1 MSTWSHASLALGAV
15 LLLAGC
21 GGGNAAPSEAHSGAA
36 SRGEAASHAAARS
49 EAASDPAAR
58 SEAASDPAGGPR
70 LPVRSVRLAAALGA
84 RLPRTVAVAGTLA
97 ADEQVAL
104 GLKVAGR
111 LERMAV
117 DLGSRVRR
125 GDLLAL
131 LSPSDFDL
139 RVAQARNALEQA
151 RVRLGLSPADPDTAA
166 DLETT
171 SGVRQADALLLQ
183 AKTTRD
189 REASLF
195 AQQLVSRQDLDAAQ
209 ASLAV
214 AEARREDAIEEA
226 RNRQAIVAQRRA
238 ELELARQQLADSRL
252 TAPFDGVVR
261 ERRAAAG
268 DYVAV
273 GQPLVVLV
281 KVDPL
286 RLRLSIPEREAAG
299 VAVGQPVSLAVEGD
313 PARHPVLTGRVAR
326 LSPAISEDNRTL
338 LVEAEVPNRDGALR
352 PGAFARAE
360 IVIEA
365 ATPAVLVP
373 ASSIVSF
380 AGVDKVM
387 GVDRG
392 RARERPVKT
401 GRRSGDKVEILAGI
415 AAGEPVVVQPG
426 NLVNGE
432 PVEVAQ

>member
-1 MSTWSHASLALGAV
+1 MSIGSRGVALGAA
-15 LLLAGC
+15 LLLSAGC
-21 GGGNAAPSEAHSGAA
+21 GGGRAAVHGDPPRGAA
-36 SRGEAASHAAARS
+36 GRP
-49 EAASDPAAR
+49 PAA
-58 SEAASDPAGGPR
+58 
-70 LPVRSVRLAAALGA
+70 VREVRLATAEGT
-84 RLPRTVAVAGTLA
+84 RLPRTVTVAGTLA

-125 GDLLAL
+125 GALLARL
-131 LSPSDFDL
+131 APADFEL
-139 RVAQARNALEQA
+139 RVAQAANALEQA
-151 RVRLGLSPADPDTAA
+151 RVRLGLAPADSDTAA
-166 DLETT
+166 DLERTA
-171 SGVRQADALLLQ
+171 GVRQADALLLQ

-195 AQQLVSRQDLDAAQ
+195 AQQLVSRQDLDAAE
-209 ASLAV
+209 ANLAV
-214 AEARREDAIEEA
+214 AEARRQDAVEEA

-238 ELELARQQLADSRL
+238 ELEIARQQLADSTL
-252 TAPFDGVVR
+252 LAPFDGVVR

-281 KVDPL
+281 KIDPL

-299 VAVGQPVSLAVEGD
+299 VAAGQPVALTVEGD
-313 PARHPVLTGRVAR
+313 PARHRGRVAR
-326 LSPAISEDNRTL
+326 LSPAISEDSRTL
-338 LVEAEVPNRDGALR
+338 LVEAEVPNGDGALR

-360 IVIEA
+360 IVVEA

-373 ASSIVSF
+373 ASSVVTF
-380 AGVDKVM
+380 AGVDKVI
-387 GVDRG
+387 GVDGG

-401 GRRSGDKVEILAGI
+401 GRRAGDRVEILAGV
-415 AAGEPVVVQPG
+415 APGEPVVVEPG
-426 NLVNGE
+426 NLVSGE
-432 PVEVAQ
+432 PVRVAP

>member
-1 MSTWSHASLALGAV
+1 MSTLSHASLALGAL

-21 GGGNAAPSEAHSGAA
+21 GGG
-36 SRGEAASHAAARS
+36 AAAHGDPPSHGAERS
-49 EAASDPAAR
+49 DR
-58 SEAASDPAGGPR
+58 SGNRPAGHSDVQ
-70 LPVRSVRLAAALGA
+70 VRAVRLAPAEGT

-125 GDLLAL
+125 GDLLARL
-131 LSPSDFDL
+131 APADFEL
-139 RVAQARNALEQA
+139 RVQQAETALEQA
-151 RVRLGLSPADPDTAA
+151 RVRLGLAPGAADTAP
-166 DLETT
+166 DLEKT
-171 SGVRQADALLLQ
+171 SGVLQADALLLQ

-195 AQQLVSRQDLDAAQ
+195 AQQLISRQDLDAAQ
-209 ASLAV
+209 ANLAV

-252 TAPFDGVVR
+252 VAPWDGVVR

-273 GQPLVVLV
+273 GQALVVLV

-286 RLRLSIPEREAAG
+286 RLRLSIPEREALG
-299 VAVGQPVSLAVEGD
+299 VAVGQPVALSVEGD
-313 PARHPVLTGRVAR
+313 PARHRGRVAR

-338 LVEAEVPNRDGALR
+338 LVEAEVPNGDGALR

-360 IVIEA
+360 IVVEA

-373 ASSIVSF
+373 ASSVVTF
-380 AGVDKVM
+380 AGVDKVI
-387 GVDRG
+387 GVEIGIHGG
-392 RARERPVKT
+392 RAKERPVKT
-401 GRRSGDKVEILAGI
+401 GRRTGDRVEILSGI
-415 AAGEPVVVQPG
+415 APGEPVVVEPG
-426 NLVNGE
+426 NLVSGE
-432 PVEVAQ
+432 PVQVAQ

>member
-1 MSTWSHASLALGAV
+1 MSTGSHASLALGAV

-21 GGGNAAPSEAHSGAA
+21 GGGAAANGDPPANPSEPG
-36 SRGEAASHAAARS
+36 
-49 EAASDPAAR
+49 
-58 SEAASDPAGGPR
+58 GGPG
-70 LPVRSVRLAAALGA
+70 LPVRAVRLEAAQGT

-125 GDLLAL
+125 GDLLARL
-131 LSPSDFDL
+131 APADFEL
-139 RVAQARNALEQA
+139 RVAQAANALEQA
-151 RVRLGLSPADPDTAA
+151 RVRLGLAAGDPDVAA
-166 DLETT
+166 DLEKTA
-171 SGVRQADALLLQ
+171 GVRQADALLLQ

-195 AQQLVSRQDLDAAQ
+195 AQQLVSRQDLDAAE
-209 ASLAV
+209 ANLAV
-214 AEARREDAIEEA
+214 AEARREDAVEEA

-238 ELELARQQLADSRL
+238 ELEIARQQLADSRL
-252 TAPFDGVVR
+252 IAPWSGVVR

-281 KVDPL
+281 KIDPL

-299 VAVGQPVSLAVEGD
+299 VAAGQPVTLTVEGD
-313 PARHPVLTGRVAR
+313 PARHPGRVAR

-338 LVEAEVPNRDGALR
+338 LVEAEVPNADGALR
-352 PGAFARAE
+352 PGSFARAE
-360 IVIEA
+360 IVVEA

-373 ASSIVSF
+373 ASSIVTF
-380 AGVDKVM
+380 AGVDKVI
-387 GVDRG
+387 GVDGG

-401 GRRSGDKVEILAGI
+401 GRRAGDRVEILAGV
-415 AAGEPVVVQPG
+415 APGEPVVVEPG
-426 NLVNGE
+426 NLVSGE
-432 PVEVAQ
+432 PVQVAQ

>member
-1 MSTWSHASLALGAV
+1 MSMGSHASLALGAA

-21 GGGNAAPSEAHSGAA
+21 GGAAHGDPPSGGSG
-36 SRGEAASHAAARS
+36 RGS
-49 EAASDPAAR
+49 
-58 SEAASDPAGGPR
+58 GPEPR
-70 LPVRSVRLAAALGA
+70 VRAVRLAPAEGT

-111 LERMAV
+111 LERLAV
-117 DLGSRVRR
+117 DLGSRARR
-125 GDLLAL
+125 GDLLARL
-131 LSPSDFDL
+131 APADFEL
-139 RVAQARNALEQA
+139 RVRQAETALEQA
-151 RVRLGLSPADPDTAA
+151 RVRLGLAPGAPDTAP
-166 DLETT
+166 DLEKTA
-171 SGVRQADALLLQ
+171 GVLQADALLLQ
-183 AKTTRD
+183 TKTTRD

-195 AQQLVSRQDLDAAQ
+195 AQQLVSRQDLDAAE
-209 ASLAV
+209 ANLAV

-252 TAPFDGVVR
+252 VAPWDGVVR

-273 GQPLVVLV
+273 GQPIVVLV

-299 VAVGQPVSLAVEGD
+299 VAVGQPVALTVEGD
-313 PARHPVLTGRVAR
+313 PLRHKGRVVR

-338 LVEAEVPNRDGALR
+338 LVEAEVPNGDGALR

-360 IVIEA
+360 IVVEA

-373 ASSIVSF
+373 ASSVVTF
-380 AGVDKVM
+380 AGVDKVI
-387 GVDRG
+387 GVDGG
-392 RARERPVKT
+392 RAKERPVKT
-401 GRRSGDKVEILAGI
+401 GRRAGGRVEILEGI
-415 AAGEPVVVQPG
+415 AAGEPVVVEPG
-426 NLVNGE
+426 NLVSGE
-432 PVEVAQ
+432 PVQVAQ